1 MRNIEDLFKKS
12 LKDHELPY
20 DKKAW
25 SELSKKLDTRNP
37 GASNGVKWI
46 LGAAVI
52 AVLVTTYLF
61 VSSNE
66 ASKERQAELTQIEDA
81 PADEINNEDLIKAA
95 TLARDKA
102 HAPYSK
108 FHAVS
113 VPPAVHEISTEDEL
127 IFEATNEDEDGATQ
141 FGVFL

>member
-46 LGAAVI
+46 GM
-52 AVLVTTYLF
+52 
-61 VSSNE
+61 
-66 ASKERQAELTQIEDA
+66 
-81 PADEINNEDLIKAA
+81 
-95 TLARDKA
+95 
-102 HAPYSK
+102 
-108 FHAVS
+108 
-113 VPPAVHEISTEDEL
+113 
-127 IFEATNEDEDGATQ
+127 
-141 FGVFL
+141 

>member
-25 SELSKKLDTRNP
+25 SELSKKLDARNP

-46 LGAAVI
+46 FGVAVI

-81 PADEINNEDLIKAA
+81 PADEINNEDLIKAPLQNDLKS
-95 TLARDKA
+95 TDQKA
-102 HAPYSK
+102 DNE
-108 FHAVS
+108 FDE
-113 VPPAVHEISTEDEL
+113 EIYYGDEAIVEQNT
-127 IFEATNEDEDGATQ
+127 IFE
-141 FGVFL
+141 